1 MLTRL
6 AHQRAELV
14 RLAQLP
20 QQPDVEH
27 RHRDDRYD
35 VVEEREQY
43 DAVKDRVVS
52 IQQQLRV
59 EVPAVLH
66 AVVELEEAR

>member
-27 RHRDDRYD
+27 RHRDDRCD
-35 VVEEREQY
+35 VVEEGEENY
-43 DAVKDRVVS
+43 TVYDRVVRLP
-52 IQQQLRV
+52 QQLRLF
-59 EVPAVLH
+59 EH
-66 AVVELEEAR
+66 APNHTVVVLEEAR